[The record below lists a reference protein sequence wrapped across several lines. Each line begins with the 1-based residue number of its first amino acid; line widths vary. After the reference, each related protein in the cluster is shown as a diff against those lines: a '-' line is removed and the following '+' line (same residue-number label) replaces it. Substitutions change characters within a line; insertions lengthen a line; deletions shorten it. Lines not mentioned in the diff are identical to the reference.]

1 MATELPALDYGPDVR
16 LIKFEARDTPG
27 QNLKQYFP
35 VSSVASYYFASYL
48 KWHFHLH
55 TGNDQADSRGT
66 REQGEVHGALHRRRQ
81 QVGLRLR
88 RLPHE
93 AQVQTRYDFWC
104 FDQGM
109 MQMHTLGY

>member
-16 LIKFEARDTPG
+16 LVKFEARDTPG

-55 TGNDQADSRGT
+55 TGNDQADSRGA

-88 RLPHE
+88 RLSHE
-93 AQVQTRYDFWC
+93 TQVS
-104 FDQGM
+104 
-109 MQMHTLGY
+109 

>member
-16 LIKFEARDTPG
+16 LVKFEARDTPG

-35 VSSVASYYFASYL
+35 VNHVFSSTKNKCCKL
-48 KWHFHLH
+48 KWHLRLH
-55 TGNDQADSRGT
+55 TGNDEADSRGA
-66 REQGEVHGALHRRRQ
+66 REQGEVLGALHRRRQ

-93 AQVQTRYDFWC
+93 AQVRTRYD
-104 FDQGM
+104 
-109 MQMHTLGY
+109 